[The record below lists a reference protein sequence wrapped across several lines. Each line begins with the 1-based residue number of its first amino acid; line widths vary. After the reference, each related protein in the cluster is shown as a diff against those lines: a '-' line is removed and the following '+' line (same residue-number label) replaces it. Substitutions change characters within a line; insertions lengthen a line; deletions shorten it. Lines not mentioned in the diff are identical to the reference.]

1 MCTLVL
7 ALPNFKEP
15 FTIET
20 DACIDGVGVVLMQ
33 KGQPVA
39 FLSKALGEKHKHLS
53 IYDKEFLALLMAVE
67 KWRQYVQHQE
77 FIIKT
82 DHQSLTYLSDQYLHS
97 DIQRKAMARLMDLKF
112 KIVYDKGKD
121 NAAADALSRIGN
133 MMSVQATSE
142 LRPVWMQEVLNSYKT
157 DQTTQDLLVQL
168 AVSSPNE
175 KGFLLDKGII
185 KKGSRIWVGENSAL
199 QTKIIAALH
208 ASAVG
213 GHSGSQVTYER
224 IKQAFAWKVL
234 KQDVDNFVKKCL
246 IRQQAKH
253 NQQYPAGLLQPLPVP
268 EGPWQ
273 GISMDFIEGLP
284 MSDHCSMIVVVVDRL
299 TKYAHFFPTKHPY
312 TA

>member
-1 MCTLVL
+1 
-7 ALPNFKEP
+7 
-15 FTIET
+15 
-20 DACIDGVGVVLMQ
+20 
-33 KGQPVA
+33 
-39 FLSKALGEKHKHLS
+39 
-53 IYDKEFLALLMAVE
+53 
-67 KWRQYVQHQE
+67 
-77 FIIKT
+77 
-82 DHQSLTYLSDQYLHS
+82 
-97 DIQRKAMARLMDLKF
+97 MDLKF

-246 IRQQAKH
+246 IHQQAKH